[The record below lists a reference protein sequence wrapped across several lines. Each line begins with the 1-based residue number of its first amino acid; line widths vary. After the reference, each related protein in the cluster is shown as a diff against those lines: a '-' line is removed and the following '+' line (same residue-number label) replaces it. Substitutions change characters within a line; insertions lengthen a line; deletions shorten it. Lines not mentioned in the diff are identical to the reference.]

1 MQINLDSRKYSYQ
14 KNRIFCQTL
23 IYGASLILSVFSSF
37 LIGKFISIVFTIGDF
52 GEKSDVKNILIFSYT
67 LLSIY
72 MFLNSMRNENFLIG
86 IINNG
91 LFLLVALLIC
101 AGLMLLLGIPGTLDF
116 LPPMVFSE
124 IVAFMVV
131 TVISLTTCFSL
142 SFVYAISNSP
152 KKTYSYGLIV
162 VLISSALA
170 YMFSPNTEQVSGF
183 DMRFVDIIV
192 SSYIAFEASRIST
205 KGLRSKRWPQ
215 LPAITHSW
223 SVALCTFGNT
233 SFHNKDLSHTDFT
246 NADLANIDLRAS
258 RFDRTCFRGVTGL
271 DRARLDNRYFDID
284 RPKVQQLLTQ
294 GTSTETDF
302 NGLNLQGAY
311 LKQAEM
317 PNFAL
322 IGTNLTLADLSG
334 GSLRNT
340 NLSRANLSGADLTG
354 ADLQNSMLVQADLTG
369 ADLTGAD
376 LTGACIENWNING
389 RTNFSDV
396 QCDYI
401 YRKLDDTGKSTDRYP
416 RDRNFERGEFTALYQ
431 EAENVAELFFKEGV
445 NWRIF
450 AFSLQ
455 KLQLEDEDLDLQLRT
470 IEKRG
475 DRWAITV
482 THNKNVPSELVER
495 QLEAA
500 YANLQPTF
508 TAQEPKINQLLGI
521 MSDQAKA
528 LSTQAEALNNQA
540 EALKEFSKKNF
551 GGLFYI
557 TGSTITNL
565 TGSGQ
570 IEYTEA
576 ANQVRNLVAN
586 NTNNAQATQ
595 IAQQFLSQ
603 LQNQL
608 APTESEQAELIH
620 QIILAEAAKDV
631 LFRQFIL
638 QQSTTLLE
646 VMPPGP
652 ITTAFQAAL
661 KTLQS

>member
-1 MQINLDSRKYSYQ
+1 VVVRNNHLRNNFAVVLHFSIALSFAAFSGVLSGLLGSSILKSSPKMSFFDNSLSGIYATIFISIFLGFGELSEF
-14 KNRIFCQTL
+14 KNTIKKLSVIFFTALMFSSISSSSSFFVDTFFFASAAIL
-23 IYGASLILSVFSSF
+23 IYLVPSTLLQRVSF
-37 LIGKFISIVFTIGDF
+37 LILDLTRNNKNYKNITGITSGLGMISISAFTAYIDLGDNYI
-52 GEKSDVKNILIFSYT
+52 KAAYVSQKL
-67 LLSIY
+67 
-72 MFLNSMRNENFLIG
+72 
-86 IINNG
+86 
-91 LFLLVALLIC
+91 
-101 AGLMLLLGIPGTLDF
+101 
-116 LPPMVFSE
+116 
-124 IVAFMVV
+124 
-131 TVISLTTCFSL
+131 
-142 SFVYAISNSP
+142 
-152 KKTYSYGLIV
+152 
-162 VLISSALA
+162 ALA
-170 YMFSPNTEQVSGF
+170 LGCF
-183 DMRFVDIIV
+183 IV
-192 SSYIAFEASRIST
+192 LLMSYANWKSLKTR
-205 KGLRSKRWPQ
+205 KRKQSNMAVFKPF
-215 LPAITHSW
+215 AI
-223 SVALCTFGNT
+223 ALCTFGNT

-258 RFDRTCFRGVTGL
+258 RFDRTCFRGATGL

-284 RPKVQQLLTQ
+284 CPKVQQLLTQ

-322 IGTNLTLADLSG
+322 IGTNFTLADLSG
-334 GSLRNT
+334 SSLRNT

-354 ADLQNSMLVQADLTG
+354 ADLQDSMLVQADLTG